1 VPFVADVT
9 TTFTPGTAAPEG
21 SVTVP
26 KMLPKTACAA
36 ACGVNNAQLNANNAN
51 AQRTVENFFIA
62 ASPPSSLFVANS
74 VAREKNS
81 RVSKDRADDV
91 TLLEDLIR
99 RFCPCSELRD
109 WLVQKH

>member
-1 VPFVADVT
+1 LVVVSCEVPLVADVT

-62 ASPPSSLFVANS
+62 ASPPSLLFFANGVAQEKR
-74 VAREKNS
+74 ARATEN
-81 RVSKDRADDV
+81 RADD
-91 TLLEDLIR
+91 
-99 RFCPCSELRD
+99 
-109 WLVQKH
+109 